1 MRSLCISIFLGNDTK
16 KKMLC
21 IQTDGTA
28 ICVAKNLH
36 DPLEFVYQTSDY
48 ISEMMQCK
56 NIVITTR

>member
-1 MRSLCISIFLGNDTK
+1 
-16 KKMLC
+16 MLC
-21 IQTDGTA
+21 IQTDGTT